1 MEWKQHSEQRPSR
14 CQPCPI
20 HSCCSLIPV
29 RIVAMNIRALHVAV
43 QHSPHC
49 SRSSGTCIL
58 ASCDMSWQSGGFSG
72 QLVEVSRWS
81 RSRDSKVPN
90 VWNSGPVTCHLSLV
104 IQGIRVDGTRAAYGG
119 RSRNFARLAGANNT
133 SKSQQPC
140 RLSDNYHFTSIH
152 TIDSPLHQHVQ
163 VVTELH
169 RICLPETERAQI
181 LIKTQTR
188 SAVYG
193 RRSRTRRR
201 MSM

>member
-1 MEWKQHSEQRPSR
+1 MWLSSTHRIAVGVVELAYWLRAICLGSQVVSLVSSL
-14 CQPCPI
+14 
-20 HSCCSLIPV
+20 SCRGGQDQGTV
-29 RIVAMNIRALHVAV
+29 RYLCM
-43 QHSPHC
+43 
-49 SRSSGTCIL
+49 
-58 ASCDMSWQSGGFSG
+58 D
-72 QLVEVSRWS
+72 
-81 RSRDSKVPN
+81 
-90 VWNSGPVTCHLSLV
+90 SGPVTCHLSLV

-152 TIDSPLHQHVQ
+152 TIDSPLQQHAQ